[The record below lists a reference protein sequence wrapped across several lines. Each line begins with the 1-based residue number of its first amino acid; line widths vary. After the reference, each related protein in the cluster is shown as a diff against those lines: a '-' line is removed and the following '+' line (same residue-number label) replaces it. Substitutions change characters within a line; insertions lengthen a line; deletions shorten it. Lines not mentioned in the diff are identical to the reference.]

1 MTEVGGIMSMVY
13 RTGNGK
19 GNRGSF
25 DYDSHDGAVSGFAQD
40 DSSWVR
46 ERKGKSRATAKTKCG
61 GLSTT
66 AQKNAASVEMTEVDG
81 GYERGYRTGNG
92 KSNRRSFGCASRD
105 TAARSSA
112 SG

>member
-1 MTEVGGIMSMVY
+1 MSMVY

-46 ERKGKSRATAKTKCG
+46 ERKGKSKSNG
-61 GLSTT
+61 
-66 AQKNAASVEMTEVDG
+66 KNAASGRDDG
-81 GYERGYRTGNG
+81 G
-92 KSNRRSFGCASRD
+92 
-105 TAARSSA
+105 
-112 SG
+112 

>member
-1 MTEVGGIMSMVY
+1 MSMVY

-46 ERKGKSRATAKTKCG
+46 ERKGKSKATAK
-61 GLSTT
+61 
-66 AQKNAASVEMTEVDG
+66 QNAGVSPLRRKKRPPPVEMG
-81 GYERGYRTGNG
+81 RG
-92 KSNRRSFGCASRD
+92 
-105 TAARSSA
+105 
-112 SG
+112 